1 MADDEDVAKL
11 KAWWNEYGRTIVVGV
26 VLGLGGIVGW
36 NGWQRH
42 QERQAEEASE
52 VYGQVVEA
60 ATRGRHADARTQAAL
75 LLTEFPRSG
84 YATLAAF
91 VASSSAAAQ
100 GDLAEAR
107 SRLSWIAQ
115 NASREGYRDLARI
128 RLARVLLD
136 EEESGAALDTLAELS
151 SGAFDALAGELRGD
165 IHLARGSPE
174 EARAAWRNVLDGEG
188 TLPSSRAR
196 VQMKLDD
203 LGHLRVAP

>member
-11 KAWWNEYGRTIVVGV
+11 KAWWNEYGRTVVVGV

-36 NGWQRH
+36 NGWQSH
-42 QERQAEEASE
+42 QERRAEEASE
-52 VYGQVVEA
+52 MYAQVVEDA
-60 ATRGRHADARTQAAL
+60 AQGRHADARTRAAL

-91 VASSSAAAQ
+91 VASASAAAQ

-107 SRLSWIAQ
+107 SRLSWIAE

-136 EEESGAALDTLAELS
+136 EADTDSALDTLAEVS
-151 SGAFDALAGELRGD
+151 SGAFDSVAGELRGD
-165 IHLARGSPE
+165 IHLARGSPD
-174 EARAAWRNVLDGEG
+174 EARSAWRNVLDGEEA
-188 TLPSSRAR
+188 LPSSRAR
-196 VQMKLDD
+196 VRMKLDD
-203 LGHLRVAP
+203 LGHLRVP

>member
-11 KAWWNEYGRTIVVGV
+11 KAWWNEYGRTVVVGV

-36 NGWQRH
+36 NGWQSH
-42 QERQAEEASE
+42 QERRAEEASE
-52 VYGQVVEA
+52 MYAQVVEA
-60 ATRGRHADARTQAAL
+60 AAQGRHADARTRAAL

-91 VASSSAAAQ
+91 VASASAAAQ

-107 SRLSWIAQ
+107 SRLSWIAE
-115 NASREGYRDLARI
+115 NASREGYRDLARV

-136 EEESGAALDTLAELS
+136 EEDTDAALDTLAEVS
-151 SGAFDALAGELRGD
+151 SGAFDAVAGELRGD
-165 IHLARGSPE
+165 IQLARGSPD
-174 EARAAWRNVLDGEG
+174 EARSAWRSVLDGEG
-188 TLPSSRAR
+188 ALPSSRAR

-203 LGHLRVAP
+203 LGHLRVP